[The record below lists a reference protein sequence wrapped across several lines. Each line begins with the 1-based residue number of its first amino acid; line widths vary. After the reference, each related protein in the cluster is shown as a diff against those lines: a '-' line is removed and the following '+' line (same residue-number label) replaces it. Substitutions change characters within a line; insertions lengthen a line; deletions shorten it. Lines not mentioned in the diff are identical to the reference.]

1 MALSNNKGRVRIA
14 SAYRQKTAA
23 DNLPR
28 TKIKNRIEIS
38 TLFFN
43 VFVDIAAATAY
54 NNLRRYDKIRGYD
67 MNDKIGF
74 GYKESAFA
82 SVGRAVN
89 VLNNLI
95 KRDMESCNTNETVTG
110 MQGVILHY
118 IVTRKAEVYSR
129 DIEDEFGM
137 RRATVSGYLALLEQ
151 SGMIIRKDVPQDRRL
166 KKIFA
171 TDKAREVIGEI
182 GKNIDRNEKKL
193 AGNLTEREV
202 SEFLRIAGIMAD
214 NIKK

>member
-1 MALSNNKGRVRIA
+1 MGGKNCSENKEG
-14 SAYRQKTAA
+14 
-23 DNLPR
+23 
-28 TKIKNRIEIS
+28 
-38 TLFFN
+38 
-43 VFVDIAAATAY
+43 
-54 NNLRRYDKIRGYD
+54 
-67 MNDKIGF
+67 
-74 GYKESAFA
+74 AFS

-95 KRDMESCNTNETVTG
+95 KRDMESFNTNEAVTG

-118 IVTRKAEVYSR
+118 IVTRKTEVYSK

-182 GKNIDRNEKKL
+182 GKNIARNEEKL
-193 AGNLTEREV
+193 AQNLTEREV
-202 SEFLRIAGIMAD
+202 SEFLRISGIMAD
-214 NIKK
+214 NMKK